1 MPKSTWVVPADTFR
15 AFCWI
20 VALVDN
26 FNFDFHIDRKMV
38 RKAARKFLVLG
49 KKRPEKTSTRQVAC
63 TECTSIPVGAN
74 KRTEGELCDCPEMK
88 VCSSCATFGRNL

>member
-49 KKRPEKTSTRQVAC
+49 KKRPEENFHTSSSMHRVHFDTRGSEQ
-63 TECTSIPVGAN
+63 ED
-74 KRTEGELCDCPEMK
+74 R
-88 VCSSCATFGRNL
+88 R